1 MVMKKFN
8 VIVITISILFIS
20 SNSFANANYW
30 GKTGHRTVGQI
41 AQKYLTKR
49 AKREIN
55 KLLDGHSLA
64 FVSTYADEIK
74 ADKRFNKYYTW
85 HFVDYPFGVSYKDS
99 KKNPKGDLVTGIK
112 KCVSV
117 LKDKDATKADKEFY
131 LKLLVHFIGDLHQP
145 LHVGLATDRGGNDI
159 HVEWFNKKTNLH
171 SVWDSKMIDY
181 YKMSYTELASNAEQL
196 SQAQIKAIQK
206 GTVMDW
212 IRDSRKVAR
221 KVYASA
227 KPGDNLRYKYMYNY
241 FGIVQ
246 FQLEKG
252 GLRLAKLLN
261 AIFK

>member
-1 MVMKKFN
+1 MKKIKN
-8 VIVITISILFIS
+8 YLIGASILFIS
-20 SNSFANANYW
+20 FNVSAKTSFW
-30 GKTGHRTVGQI
+30 GPTGHRTIGQI
-41 AQKYLTKR
+41 AEKYLTKK

-112 KCVSV
+112 KCISV
-117 LKDKDATKADKEFY
+117 IKDKNATKADKAFY

-171 SVWDSKMIDY
+171 SVWDSKMIDHY
-181 YKMSYTELASNAEQL
+181 NMSYTELASNAKQL
-196 SQAQIKAIQK
+196 SKAQIKAIQS
-206 GTVMDW
+206 GSVMDW
-212 IRDSRKVAR
+212 IRDSRKLAK

-227 KPGDNLRYKYMYNY
+227 KPGDNLKYKYMYNY
-241 FGIVQ
+241 FGIVRM
-246 FQLEKG
+246 QLEKG

-261 AIFK
+261 ELFK